1 MSCGVY
7 PADRRREETR
17 ERRASVTRSPRAAA
31 TGVATLSGF
40 TPNLLETRSK
50 LLVSLKK
57 LEFKY

>member
-7 PADRRREETR
+7 PADRSREETR

-40 TPNLLETRSK
+40 TPNLLETRT
-50 LLVSLKK
+50 
-57 LEFKY
+57 